1 MPEHT
6 SENSS
11 SCQLT
16 PWPIVF
22 DTHVC
27 VMSHFI
33 LTGSSWFIIG
43 AEYTDTGLSELPALH
58 TKMSSPSLLGG
69 LVGRLRFPFFL
80 KCAVVFCEMV
90 WKQEKA
96 TSFHT
101 ELPSASVYAAGGA
114 CFRKPAL
121 QKLSVDICRGAAGVP
136 RAQAGSLRPWLEWE
150 PTGGGADVPPTLDL
164 LAPLSLLVRPLKEC
178 AVFCM
183 GWVAASSP
191 GWFGHWDSQDC

>member
-1 MPEHT
+1 
-6 SENSS
+6 
-11 SCQLT
+11 
-16 PWPIVF
+16 
-22 DTHVC
+22 
-27 VMSHFI
+27 MSHFI

-69 LVGRLRFPFFL
+69 LIGRLCFPFFF

-136 RAQAGSLRPWLEWE
+136 RAQAGSLRLWLEWE
-150 PTGGGADVPPTLDL
+150 PMGGGADVPPTLDL
-164 LAPLSLLVRPLKEC
+164 LAPLSLLVRASEGACCVLHGIGGSQLPWLVWPL
-178 AVFCM
+178 
-183 GWVAASSP
+183 GQP
-191 GWFGHWDSQDC
+191 GLLGQLVPWWLRL

>member
-69 LVGRLRFPFFL
+69 LVGRLRFPFF
-80 KCAVVFCEMV
+80 
-90 WKQEKA
+90 
-96 TSFHT
+96 
-101 ELPSASVYAAGGA
+101 
-114 CFRKPAL
+114 
-121 QKLSVDICRGAAGVP
+121 
-136 RAQAGSLRPWLEWE
+136 
-150 PTGGGADVPPTLDL
+150 
-164 LAPLSLLVRPLKEC
+164 
-178 AVFCM
+178 
-183 GWVAASSP
+183 
-191 GWFGHWDSQDC
+191 